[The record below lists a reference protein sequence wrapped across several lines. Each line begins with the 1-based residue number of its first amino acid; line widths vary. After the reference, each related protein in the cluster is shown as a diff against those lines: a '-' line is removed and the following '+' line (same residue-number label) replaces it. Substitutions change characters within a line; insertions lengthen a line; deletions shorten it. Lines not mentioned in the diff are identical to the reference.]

1 MIENNVTY
9 EIAKWLKEKGFDQ
22 NINNAWF
29 NRVGNYLGIC
39 NVKEDGT
46 QVTYSNTYSSAELV
60 TREYYN
66 ECCSY
71 RYCAPEQWQVV
82 EWLRINH
89 GIWVESLHRGDM
101 GDFIFKV
108 VELNENNWKK
118 HPHYIHNEG
127 FNSPQEAYSAAFD
140 YIKDNNLI

>member
-1 MIENNVTY
+1 MEPKYVTY
-9 EIAKWLKEKGFDQ
+9 EQAKWLKEKGLDYHKIFEDFS
-22 NINNAWF
+22 I
-29 NRVGNYLGIC
+29 YYDY
-39 NVKEDGT
+39 NVTGEYHRRH
-46 QVTYSNTYSSAELV
+46 YSDFSESVFPNDLWIPI
-60 TREYYN
+60 
-66 ECCSY
+66 
-71 RYCAPEQWQVV
+71 PEQHQVV

>member
-1 MIENNVTY
+1 MEIEPKYVTY
-9 EIAKWLKEKGFDQ
+9 EQAKWIKEKGF
-22 NINNAWF
+22 NIP
-29 NRVGNYLGIC
+29 C
-39 NVKEDGT
+39 
-46 QVTYSNTYSSAELV
+46 
-60 TREYYN
+60 REGWYIAQLDPYKGQLFPDDTGGKH
-66 ECCSY
+66 EIEK
-71 RYCAPEQWQVV
+71 PEQHQVV

>member
-1 MIENNVTY
+1 MKEIKPTYVTF
-9 EIAKWLKEKGFDQ
+9 EQAKWLKEKGFNEECFSYYSVEYSRGREIFFWSNKLPISETYQ
-22 NINNAWF
+22 NSFVREDAW
-29 NRVGNYLGIC
+29 
-39 NVKEDGT
+39 T
-46 QVTYSNTYSSAELV
+46 
-60 TREYYN
+60 
-66 ECCSY
+66 
-71 RYCAPEQWQVV
+71 APEQWQVV
-82 EWLRINH
+82 EWLRVNH

>member
-1 MIENNVTY
+1 MNNIEPTYVTF
-9 EIAKWLKEKGFDQ
+9 EQAKWLKEIGFNEYCVIKYFLKKPSGY
-22 NINNAWF
+22 NINYNKETPY
-29 NRVGNYLGIC
+29 NITGYDGILLNEKYIDN
-39 NVKEDGT
+39 NVFI
-46 QVTYSNTYSSAELV
+46 YAS
-60 TREYYN
+60 
-66 ECCSY
+66 
-71 RYCAPEQWQVV
+71 EQWQVV

>member
-1 MIENNVTY
+1 MKKIKPTY
-9 EIAKWLKEKGFDQ
+9 VDFKTAKWLKEKELDYHKIFEDFS
-22 NINNAWF
+22 I
-29 NRVGNYLGIC
+29 YYDY
-39 NVKEDGT
+39 NVTGEYHRRH
-46 QVTYSNTYSSAELV
+46 YSDFSESVFPNDLWIPI
-60 TREYYN
+60 
-66 ECCSY
+66 
-71 RYCAPEQWQVV
+71 PEQHQVV